1 MKDRKHEQTQT
12 CTSTHIHI
20 PKRQNNNNKKKKT
33 GIGDDSML
41 QLFDKKCKITMTKDF
56 IRSG

>member
-1 MKDRKHEQTQT
+1 MN
-12 CTSTHIHI
+12 THRHAQAHI
-20 PKRQNNNNKKKKT
+20 FTFQRDKIIIKKKQT